1 MKMHGPLA
9 SPVLNGSS
17 ILSVGCPLH
26 SAVSIFNYFAYLNW
40 LDGACPS
47 VHVCLV
53 RGGGRGGYGGGDRR
67 RDNYR
72 DNAGSGPDRHHHGG
86 NRSRPY

>member
-1 MKMHGPLA
+1 MEAAFLVWVVHCIQLFPSLT
-9 SPVLNGSS
+9 
-17 ILSVGCPLH
+17 I
-26 SAVSIFNYFAYLNW
+26 FAYLNW

>member
-1 MKMHGPLA
+1 MGPLA

-53 RGGGRGGYGGGDRR
+53 RLIGHWFDVHISDCILCHLQSEAKTFLPILNFWPGLV
-67 RDNYR
+67 
-72 DNAGSGPDRHHHGG
+72 S
-86 NRSRPY
+86 